1 MQRNKYLEDIGL
13 RQDKYGTNFISN
25 KLDKRHRRWK
35 KQRKEYGFDD
45 RETWCLD
52 NMFAQWLYSH
62 LMMYKEK
69 ASEVVDLEYR
79 VFHWK
84 GKNITQLD
92 AIDII
97 INASKD
103 YLLVESKYIDNTIS
117 YQERE
122 KIYDNFS
129 DVMTLWGVILPC
141 MWW

>member
-1 MQRNKYLEDIGL
+1 MQRNKYLENIGL
-13 RQDKYGTNFISN
+13 KQDEYGTNFISN

-45 RETWCLD
+45 RETWNLD
-52 NMFAQWLYSH
+52 SMFVQWLYSH

-69 ASEVVDLEYR
+69 ASEVIDLEFRTFY
-79 VFHWK
+79 WK
-84 GKNITQLD
+84 GKDITQLD

-97 INASKD
+97 LNASKD
-103 YLLVESKYIDNTIS
+103 YLLADSKYIDNAIS

-122 KIYDNFS
+122 EIYDNFF
-129 DVMTLWGVILPC
+129 DVMTLWGMILPY